1 MGATLPR
8 LVRRGRRVDKKF
20 SRSLLP
26 LVNDPETYDLL
37 QAYVE
42 SRIDICRDT
51 LEKISDVEEIRR
63 TQGRISELRRL
74 QHLKD
79 EIQNEAK

>member
-1 MGATLPR
+1 M
-8 LVRRGRRVDKKF
+8 DKKF
-20 SRSLLP
+20 SRALLP
-26 LVNDPETYDLL
+26 LVNDPDTYNLL
-37 QAYVE
+37 QEYVE
-42 SRIDICRDT
+42 SRIDICRDS
-51 LEKISDVEEIRR
+51 LEKITDVEEIRR

>member
-1 MGATLPR
+1 M
-8 LVRRGRRVDKKF
+8 DKKF
-20 SRSLLP
+20 SRALLP
-26 LVNDPETYDLL
+26 LVNDPDTYSLL
-37 QAYVE
+37 QEYVE
-42 SRIDICRDT
+42 SRIDICRDS
-51 LEKISDVEEIRR
+51 LEKITDVEEIRR

>member
-1 MGATLPR
+1 MGVTLPR
-8 LVRRGRRVDKKF
+8 MGLRYLQMDKKF

-26 LVNDPETYDLL
+26 LVNDPDTYDLL
-37 QAYVE
+37 QAYVG
-42 SRIDICRDT
+42 SRIDICRDS

>member
-1 MGATLPR
+1 M
-8 LVRRGRRVDKKF
+8 DKKF
-20 SRSLLP
+20 SRALLP
-26 LVNDPETYDLL
+26 LVNDPDTYSLL
-37 QAYVE
+37 QDYVE
-42 SRIDICRDT
+42 SRIDICRDS
-51 LEKISDVEEIRR
+51 LEKITDVEEIRR

>member
-1 MGATLPR
+1 M
-8 LVRRGRRVDKKF
+8 DKQF
-20 SRSLLP
+20 SRTLLP
-26 LVNDPETYDLL
+26 LVNDPDTYALL

-51 LEKISDVEEIRR
+51 LEKITDVDEMRR
-63 TQGRISELRRL
+63 TQGRIAELRRL
-74 QHLKD
+74 LHLKD